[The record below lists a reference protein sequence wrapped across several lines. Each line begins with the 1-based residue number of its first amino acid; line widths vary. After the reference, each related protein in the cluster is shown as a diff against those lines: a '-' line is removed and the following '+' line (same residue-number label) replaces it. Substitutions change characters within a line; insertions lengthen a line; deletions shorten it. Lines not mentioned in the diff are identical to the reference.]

1 MLTRNTIFFLLVFTT
16 VFLALEIVVLL
27 IVDSFF
33 VFLIG
38 YISE

>member
-27 IVDSFF
+27 IADSFF